1 MDLTLRMDY
10 SIDEGGEL
18 NGASPGGG
26 GDVNQLP
33 VWCAGERLVM
43 TSDVSLLET
52 GALLNLN
59 WIWRLIERETIS
71 LSQISHSQSLHL
83 LSRILS
89 ENFFKQIFYLV
100 FIQKVPFVLSFTT

>member
-1 MDLTLRMDY
+1 M
-10 SIDEGGEL
+10 

-71 LSQISHSQSLHL
+71 QILKRDNCLIHLALLISVVSLIFVVSLGKFSKKL
-83 LSRILS
+83 LIL
-89 ENFFKQIFYLV
+89 L
-100 FIQKVPFVLSFTT
+100 